1 MTQPLSAA
9 TAARPRWRAI
19 AAVVALVGALLGTGL
34 AVPASAGVVGDGPG
48 TVSGTVSLG
57 GVLSEGISVYVSST
71 QGAIWSASA
80 VTDSAGHYEFSG
92 VAIGTYSVETYASGY
107 QQAPYE
113 SVSITDA
120 ALLATVDFNL
130 QPYAVGTGSISGHVT
145 GDGVPLSGF
154 DVSAWSSATGQNV
167 YTTTDGSGFYRFT
180 GLASGSWSV
189 RSYSSDYQS
198 PNDPGI
204 VVLSDAAHTATFDI
218 ALESWPV
225 GTAAIAGV
233 VTDSETGEP
242 LSGLS
247 IHLYGQDVAHSSS
260 TFTDETGAFGFDLL
274 PEGNYGIS
282 YSAAPGYLAPST
294 QLHAT
299 SDQTVTV
306 SAALIPRNASISGHL
321 QDVNGAP
328 VAGVYIWAGS
338 DTYGHGGDAVS
349 DANGDFVFDDLG
361 AVEYTVTVAG
371 AGTPYEYQQRVV
383 AAVAHSNVVADF
395 TLVARTTAGIGGW
408 VLLPNGE
415 YYSGSVCATLYSSK
429 TKKPV
434 ATATTMSG
442 EAGDGTWTFTDLKPG
457 KYTVEFRDCD
467 SDPKTKFDKVFL
479 GGVKKFKD
487 ATIITIVAGIDS
499 YENFITITP
508 RH

>member
-1 MTQPLSAA
+1 MTAPHSAA

-19 AAVVALVGALLGTGL
+19 ASIVALVGALLGTGL
-34 AVPASAGVVGDGPG
+34 ALPASAGVVGDGPG

-80 VTDSAGHYEFSG
+80 VTDSAGHYEFAG
-92 VAIGTYSVETYASGY
+92 VAVGTYSVETYASGY

-120 ALLATVDFNL
+120 ALLATVNFNL

-167 YTTTDGSGFYRFT
+167 YTTTDGSGFYQFT
-180 GLASGSWSV
+180 GLANGSWSV
-189 RSYSSDYQS
+189 NSYSFEYQY
-198 PNDPGI
+198 PNVAV
-204 VVLSDAAHTATFDI
+204 VVLSDAASTATRDI
-218 ALESWPV
+218 MLESWPV

-242 LSGLS
+242 LSGVS
-247 IHLYGQDVAHSSS
+247 IYLYGQDVAHSSS

-282 YSAAPGYLAPST
+282 YSAAAGYLALST

-299 SDQTVTV
+299 SNQTVTV
-306 SAALIPRNASISGHL
+306 SAALVPRNASISGHL
-321 QDVNGAP
+321 RDVNGAP
-328 VAGVYIWAGS
+328 IVGAYVWAGS
-338 DTYGHGGDAVS
+338 EEYGHGGDAVS
-349 DANGDFVFDDLG
+349 DANGDFFFDGLG
-361 AVEYTVTVAG
+361 AVHYTVTVAG

-395 TLVARTTAGIGGW
+395 TLVARTTAGLGGW
-408 VLLPNGE
+408 VLLPSGD
-415 YYSGSVCATLYSSK
+415 YYSAAVCATLYSSK

-479 GGVKKFKD
+479 GGVKNFKD

-499 YENFITITP
+499 YENFITIAP
-508 RH
+508 RY